1 MLLNFANVIRNLKV
15 DAEVEVKF
23 FGSDRLLLVN

>member
-23 FGSDRLLLVN
+23 FDRLLLVN